1 MDQSILSIE
10 LSCERCCNPPSAPY
24 THNRITLEKPFDEAV
39 YSARLRISD
48 YPVELLE
55 LDSIDMLIGSAHL
68 DAIKVNTSIWQLG
81 PEKLTVGISE
91 RVANDA

>member
-1 MDQSILSIE
+1 
-10 LSCERCCNPPSAPY
+10 
-24 THNRITLEKPFDEAV
+24 
-39 YSARLRISD
+39 
-48 YPVELLE
+48 
-55 LDSIDMLIGSAHL
+55 MLIGSAHL